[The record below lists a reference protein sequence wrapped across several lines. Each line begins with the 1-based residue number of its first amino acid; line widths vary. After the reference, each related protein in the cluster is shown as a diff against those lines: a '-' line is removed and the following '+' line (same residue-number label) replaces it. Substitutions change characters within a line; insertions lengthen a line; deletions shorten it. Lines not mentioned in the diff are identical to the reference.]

1 MSEEDRSWQIEQFET
16 FSCQR
21 DFSHNWDDKD
31 HDRWRGEAWPS
42 IDHTRELTDGLLLTN
57 SYAPLRQNIKRQ
69 KSIWLSRWLVD
80 TRVRQMCVWS
90 ITRNPPSIPLKV
102 ILTNNL
108 NPHHHHH
115 QAQHYH
121 HHHHLHRHHHRVL
134 YMWPSLFT
142 LWHTSLHPQG
152 IKKILPSSRINDLA
166 ISMIVFVP
174 CKTSLPQVL
183 SGSC

>member
-102 ILTNNL
+102 ILSNNL
-108 NPHHHHH
+108 W
-115 QAQHYH
+115 YT
-121 HHHHLHRHHHRVL
+121 
-134 YMWPSLFT
+134 SSSSTTTT
-142 LWHTSLHPQG
+142 LSSSS
-152 IKKILPSSRINDLA
+152 PSSSSSSSRLVHVVAQSVYTLAPITPSTGHQENIAEFSYKWSCYFNDCICA
-166 ISMIVFVP
+166 
-174 CKTSLPQVL
+174 
-183 SGSC
+183 